1 MSIESNLKKLLKGE
15 KACIP
20 EHFLKVPSYNSP
32 TLRTGKGRPISE
44 GKFGKMYRGSIN
56 DNGRRY
62 VAYKEIDTSE
72 STDGAFEFEFKVA
85 EKLKE
90 FAVPEMYLFK
100 KCPIQDKEPQRIR
113 KGGKP
118 GSKMVNFVQ
127 PWLRTKPKDILYM
140 ELLNGTSFHSWW
152 QTNPSLDAI
161 KSVIIQVFDNLYRIN
176 QKFPDFRHRDLHGNN
191 VMVNPDALKTPYTWK
206 VDLGRKVIRNDPGGS
221 FRSRLG
227 SPDIKKY
234 KRTNAG
240 VKATIIDFGLS
251 YWSRRMPNPETADGG
266 YEGAGIYG
274 HGIGPG
280 TIYYD
285 IHRFLYIIYVKV
297 RQPENAKERAI
308 KNFIEELIPN
318 KEFLEF
324 NGKFTNRGYLLSD
337 YHVALRANLP
347 TFKTILTHPFLTGDK
362 SPNRPK
368 TLANALK
375 KIGAMKVKTP
385 PKIKTSKAPSPKL
398 STTERKKKMNNAIK
412 KAAAVLAKPNA
423 KSVPRRRPGVARPN
437 PVPEIQPASPSP
449 KANAPY
455 EVMSPSNMLEY
466 AAKIESG
473 RKKAA
478 NKLNAKLKEIKAT
491 KGKTPT
497 PVRLKEKF
505 SFVNVKGKKREFV
518 RKFAYDRALAKNKAE
533 REKTPTPKAKKKFIF
548 TDVNGKNREY
558 ARLIP
563 YEKALA
569 KNKAER
575 SLRAKIRAAWKPKLT
590 PKAKTPTP
598 EEAGKE
604 WNKRYK
610 ETFGITF
617 KEIPNYVMP
626 PAAHNRHMGM
636 INNRREYVNDRT
648 KGKTPSFGYIATT
661 AERAKEAKAKAKA
674 KTPTPKAKKN
684 EYWRSFVDVNGK
696 KQEFESKSAYHE
708 AKQKN
713 LQAYAAKFQKKIN
726 RQIQLG
732 RDARFSFVDVNGKK
746 REYVRKGMYE
756 KALAKN
762 KAEREKRAQPTFSE
776 RARAKRMDRGQPFNM
791 KTPQNVRNAIKGGKN
806 MKFVGGKFKTAT
818 PKAKWSNANNK
829 QFMEM
834 LAREKNAQ
842 RKLVNEMNK
851 ARPLKNGPLDPAVA
865 YAHKTPKNTKKINK
879 YVNSLSNNERNMLKK
894 KIC

>member
-1 MSIESNLKKLLKGE
+1 MSNKNIESNLKKLLKGE

-32 TLRTGKGRPISE
+32 TLRTGKGRPLSE
-44 GKFGKMYRGSIN
+44 GQFGKMYRGSIN

-100 KCPIQDKEPQRIR
+100 KCPIQDKTPKKVR
-113 KGGKP
+113 KKNGTLVDLGAFPK
-118 GSKMVNFVQ
+118 
-127 PWLRTKPKDILYM
+127 RTKPKDILYM
-140 ELLNGTSFHSWW
+140 ELLDGMPFNSWW
-152 QTNPSLDAI
+152 QTKPSLDAI
-161 KSVIIQVFDNLYRIN
+161 KSVIVQVFDNLYRIN

-240 VKATIIDFGLS
+240 VEAHIIDFGLS

-297 RQPENAKERAI
+297 RNPGNAKERAI

-324 NGKFTNRGYLLSD
+324 NGKFTSQGYLLSD

-368 TLANALK
+368 TLKEALK
-375 KIGAMKVKTP
+375 MIAPPKPKPKTPVKVKTP
-385 PKIKTSKAPSPKL
+385 KETRVLPPRNYGKL
-398 STTERKKKMNNAIK
+398 SAASRKKAMNNMIK
-412 KAAAVLAKPNA
+412 KAAAILAANKAKPKA
-423 KSVPRRRPGVARPN
+423 KPAPRRRPGAVRPN
-437 PVPEIQPASPSP
+437 PVPEIQPASPELGPTARGIKKLMENQAVNVEAIRLKMGLPRKIGGEPLPQNLMTPSAR
-449 KANAPY
+449 KKFNEKVKKKMAENNEAPY

-478 NKLNAKLKEIKAT
+478 NKLNVKHKEIKAT

-533 REKTPTPKAKKKFIF
+533 REKT
-548 TDVNGKNREY
+548 
-558 ARLIP
+558 
-563 YEKALA
+563 
-569 KNKAER
+569 
-575 SLRAKIRAAWKPKLT
+575 
-590 PKAKTPTP
+590 KAKTPTP

-661 AERAKEAKAKAKA
+661 AERAKEAKAK
-674 KTPTPKAKKN
+674 TPTPKAKKN

-713 LQAYAAKFQKKIN
+713 LQAYGAKMQAKIN
-726 RQIQLG
+726 RQIEMG
-732 RDARFSFVDVNGKK
+732 RKARLNPQKFTFTDIKGKK
-746 REYVRKGMYE
+746 REYVRKGAYE
-756 KALAKN
+756 TALAKN
-762 KAEREKRAQPTFSE
+762 KAEREKTKA
-776 RARAKRMDRGQPFNM
+776 
-791 KTPQNVRNAIKGGKN
+791 KTP
-806 MKFVGGKFKTAT
+806 T

-829 QFMEM
+829 QFMEL

-842 RKLVNEMNK
+842 RKLANKMNK
-851 ARPLKNGPLDPAVA
+851 ARPLKNGPSNPAVA
-865 YAHKTPKNTKKINK
+865 YALKTPKPSTAKKVVKNYMNRFVNK
-879 YVNSLSNNERNMLKK
+879 LDKDERNMLKK
-894 KIC
+894 KICQP

>member
-1 MSIESNLKKLLKGE
+1 MSNIESNLKKLLKGE

-20 EHFLKVPSYNSP
+20 EHFLKVPAYNSP

-44 GKFGKMYRGSIN
+44 GAFGKMYRGSIN

-72 STDGAFEFEFKVA
+72 STNGAFEFEFKVA
-85 EKLKE
+85 ENLKE

-100 KCPIQDKEPQRIR
+100 KCPIQDKEPRIIR

-118 GSKMVNFVQ
+118 GSKMGNFVQ
-127 PWLRTKPKDILYM
+127 PSRRTKPKDILYM
-140 ELLNGTSFHSWW
+140 ELLDGMSFNSWW
-152 QTNPSLDAI
+152 KTNPSLDAI
-161 KSVIIQVFDNLYRIN
+161 KSVIVQVFDNLYRIN
-176 QKFPDFRHRDLHGNN
+176 QKFPDFRHRDLHGGN
-191 VMVNPDALKTPYTWK
+191 VMVNPNVSTTPYTWK

-240 VKATIIDFGLS
+240 VEAHIIDFGLS

-266 YEGAGIYG
+266 YDGAGIYG

-285 IHRFLYIIYVKV
+285 IHRFLYVIYVKV

-308 KNFIEELIPN
+308 KKFIEELIPN

-324 NGKFTNRGYLLSD
+324 NGKFTSQGYLLSD

-347 TFKTILTHPFLTGDK
+347 TFKTILTHPFLTGEGK
-362 SPNRPK
+362 PNRPK
-368 TLANALK
+368 TVAEALK
-375 KIGAMKVKTP
+375 MLPKAKTP
-385 PKIKTSKAPSPKL
+385 PKIKTPKAKTPSPKL
-398 STTERKKKMNNAIK
+398 STTERKKKMNSAIK
-412 KAAAVLAKPNA
+412 RAAAVLAANKAKPKA
-423 KSVPRRRPGVARPN
+423 KPVPRMRPGVARPN

-455 EVMSPSNMLEY
+455 GVMSPSNIMEY
-466 AAKIESG
+466 ARKIESG

-478 NKLNAKLKEIKAT
+478 NKLNAKIKEIKAT

-505 SFVNVKGKKREFV
+505 FFVNVKGKKREFV

-533 REKTPTPKAKKKFIF
+533 REKT
-548 TDVNGKNREY
+548 
-558 ARLIP
+558 
-563 YEKALA
+563 
-569 KNKAER
+569 
-575 SLRAKIRAAWKPKLT
+575 
-590 PKAKTPTP
+590 
-598 EEAGKE
+598 
-604 WNKRYK
+604 
-610 ETFGITF
+610 
-617 KEIPNYVMP
+617 
-626 PAAHNRHMGM
+626 
-636 INNRREYVNDRT
+636 
-648 KGKTPSFGYIATT
+648 
-661 AERAKEAKAKAKA
+661 
-674 KTPTPKAKKN
+674 KAKKN

-713 LQAYAAKFQKKIN
+713 LKAYGDKMQAKIN

-732 RDARFSFVDVNGKK
+732 RDARYSFVDVNGKK

-791 KTPQNVRNAIKGGKN
+791 KTPQNVRNAIQGGKN
-806 MKFVGGKFKTAT
+806 MKFVGGSKGFKTVT
-818 PKAKWSNANNK
+818 PKT
-829 QFMEM
+829 
-834 LAREKNAQ
+834 
-842 RKLVNEMNK
+842 
-851 ARPLKNGPLDPAVA
+851 P
-865 YAHKTPKNTKKINK
+865 TPKVNTKKINN
-879 YVNSLSNNERNMLKK
+879 YVNGLSNNERNVLKK
-894 KIC
+894 KICQP

>member
-1 MSIESNLKKLLKGE
+1 MSNIESNLKKLLKGE

-44 GKFGKMYRGSIN
+44 GAFGKMYRGSIN

-100 KCPIQDKEPQRIR
+100 KCPIQDKEPRIIR

-118 GSKMVNFVQ
+118 GSKMGHFVQ
-127 PWLRTKPKDILYM
+127 PSRRTKPKDILYM
-140 ELLNGTSFHSWW
+140 ELLDGMSFNSWW
-152 QTNPSLDAI
+152 KTNPSLDAI
-161 KSVIIQVFDNLYRIN
+161 KSVIVQVFDNLYRIN
-176 QKFPDFRHRDLHGNN
+176 QKFPDFRHRDLHGGN
-191 VMVNPDALKTPYTWK
+191 VMVTRREGSYTWK

-240 VKATIIDFGLS
+240 VEAHIIDFGLS
-251 YWSRRMPNPETADGG
+251 YWSRKMPNPETADGG

-285 IHRFLYIIYVKV
+285 IHRFLYTIYVKV

-324 NGKFTNRGYLLSD
+324 NGKFTSQGYLLSD

-347 TFKTILTHPFLTGDK
+347 TFKTILTHPFLTGEGK
-362 SPNRPK
+362 PNRPK
-368 TLANALK
+368 TVAEALK
-375 KIGAMKVKTP
+375 MLPKAKTP
-385 PKIKTSKAPSPKL
+385 PKIKTPKAKTKTPSPKL
-398 STTERKKKMNNAIK
+398 STEERKKKMNSAIK
-412 KAAAVLAKPNA
+412 RAAAILAKPKTKPA
-423 KSVPRRRPGVARPN
+423 PLRRPGAVRPN

-455 EVMSPSNMLEY
+455 GVMSPSNMLEY

-478 NKLNAKLKEIKAT
+478 NKLNARIKEIKAT

-518 RKFAYDRALAKNKAE
+518 RKFAYDRALAKNKAF
-533 REKTPTPKAKKKFIF
+533 RELKEHSRSKQRSIRLKTQRST
-548 TDVNGKNREY
+548 
-558 ARLIP
+558 
-563 YEKALA
+563 
-569 KNKAER
+569 R
-575 SLRAKIRAAWKPKLT
+575 SLR
-590 PKAKTPTP
+590 
-598 EEAGKE
+598 
-604 WNKRYK
+604 KR
-610 ETFGITF
+610 
-617 KEIPNYVMP
+617 
-626 PAAHNRHMGM
+626 
-636 INNRREYVNDRT
+636 
-648 KGKTPSFGYIATT
+648 
-661 AERAKEAKAKAKA
+661 
-674 KTPTPKAKKN
+674 
-684 EYWRSFVDVNGK
+684 
-696 KQEFESKSAYHE
+696 
-708 AKQKN
+708 
-713 LQAYAAKFQKKIN
+713 
-726 RQIQLG
+726 
-732 RDARFSFVDVNGKK
+732 
-746 REYVRKGMYE
+746 
-756 KALAKN
+756 
-762 KAEREKRAQPTFSE
+762 
-776 RARAKRMDRGQPFNM
+776 
-791 KTPQNVRNAIKGGKN
+791 
-806 MKFVGGKFKTAT
+806 
-818 PKAKWSNANNK
+818 
-829 QFMEM
+829 
-834 LAREKNAQ
+834 
-842 RKLVNEMNK
+842 
-851 ARPLKNGPLDPAVA
+851 
-865 YAHKTPKNTKKINK
+865 
-879 YVNSLSNNERNMLKK
+879 
-894 KIC
+894 

>member
-44 GKFGKMYRGSIN
+44 GAFGKMYRGSIN

-100 KCPIQDKEPQRIR
+100 KCPIQDKTPKKVR
-113 KGGKP
+113 KNNGTL
-118 GSKMVNFVQ
+118 VQ
-127 PWLRTKPKDILYM
+127 PSRRTKPKDILYM
-140 ELLNGTSFHSWW
+140 ELLDGMPFNSWW
-152 QTNPSLDAI
+152 QTKPSLDAI
-161 KSVIIQVFDNLYRIN
+161 KSVIVQVFDNLYRIN
-176 QKFPDFRHRDLHGNN
+176 QKFPDFRHRDLHGGN
-191 VMVNPDALKTPYTWK
+191 VMVSRREGEYTWK

-240 VKATIIDFGLS
+240 VEATIIDFGLS

-297 RQPENAKERAI
+297 RNPGNAKERAI

-324 NGKFTNRGYLLSD
+324 NGKFTSQGYLLSD

-368 TLANALK
+368 TVAEALK
-375 KIGAMKVKTP
+375 MIAPKPKPKPKTPVKVKTP
-385 PKIKTSKAPSPKL
+385 KAKTKTPSPKL
-398 STTERKKKMNNAIK
+398 STTERKKKRNSAIK
-412 KAAAVLAKPNA
+412 RAAAILAKPKTKPA
-423 KSVPRRRPGVARPN
+423 PRRRPGVVRPN

-455 EVMSPSNMLEY
+455 GVMSPSNIMEY

-478 NKLNAKLKEIKAT
+478 NKLNARVKEIKAT

-533 REKTPTPKAKKKFIF
+533 REKT
-548 TDVNGKNREY
+548 
-558 ARLIP
+558 
-563 YEKALA
+563 
-569 KNKAER
+569 
-575 SLRAKIRAAWKPKLT
+575 
-590 PKAKTPTP
+590 KAKTPTP

-617 KEIPNYVMP
+617 KEIPNYVGP

-636 INNRREYVNDRT
+636 INNRREYVNDRI

-661 AERAKEAKAKAKA
+661 AERAKEAKAKA

-713 LQAYAAKFQKKIN
+713 LQAYGAKFQKKIN

-762 KAEREKRAQPTFSE
+762 KAERSL
-776 RARAKRMDRGQPFNM
+776 RAKIREAWGGKA
-791 KTPQNVRNAIKGGKN
+791 KTPTPKA
-806 MKFVGGKFKTAT
+806 KTPT

-829 QFMEM
+829 QFMEL

-842 RKLVNEMNK
+842 RKLANKMNK
-851 ARPLKNGPLDPAVA
+851 TRPLKNGPLDPAVA
-865 YAHKTPKNTKKINK
+865 YALKTPKPSTAKKVVKNYMNK
-879 YVNSLSNNERNMLKK
+879 FVNKLSNDERNMLKK
-894 KIC
+894 KVCD

>member
-1 MSIESNLKKLLKGE
+1 MSNIESNLKKLLKGE

-85 EKLKE
+85 ENLKE

-100 KCPIQDKEPQRIR
+100 KCPIQDKEPRIIR

-118 GSKMVNFVQ
+118 GSKMGNFVQ
-127 PWLRTKPKDILYM
+127 PSRRVKPKDILYM

-161 KSVIIQVFDNLYRIN
+161 KSVIVQVFDNLYRIN

-324 NGKFTNRGYLLSD
+324 NGKFTNQGYLLSD

-368 TLANALK
+368 TLKEALK
-375 KIGAMKVKTP
+375 MIAPPKPKPKTPVKVKTP
-385 PKIKTSKAPSPKL
+385 KETRVLPPRNYGKL
-398 STTERKKKMNNAIK
+398 SAASRKKAMNNMIK
-412 KAAAVLAKPNA
+412 KAAAILAANKAKPKA
-423 KSVPRRRPGVARPN
+423 KPAPLRRPGAVRPN
-437 PVPEIQPASPSP
+437 PVPEIQPASPELGPTARAIKKLMEKQAVNVEAIRLKMGLPRKIGGEPLPQNLMTPSAR
-449 KANAPY
+449 KKFNEKVKKKMVENNEAPY
-455 EVMSPSNMLEY
+455 GVMSPSNMMEY
-466 AAKIESG
+466 ARKIESG

-478 NKLNAKLKEIKAT
+478 NKLNARVKEIKAT

-533 REKTPTPKAKKKFIF
+533 REKTSTPKAKKKFIF

-575 SLRAKIRAAWKPKLT
+575 
-590 PKAKTPTP
+590 
-598 EEAGKE
+598 
-604 WNKRYK
+604 
-610 ETFGITF
+610 
-617 KEIPNYVMP
+617 
-626 PAAHNRHMGM
+626 
-636 INNRREYVNDRT
+636 
-648 KGKTPSFGYIATT
+648 
-661 AERAKEAKAKAKA
+661 
-674 KTPTPKAKKN
+674 AKKN

-696 KQEFESKSAYHE
+696 KQEFESKTAYHE

-713 LQAYAAKFQKKIN
+713 LKAYGDKMQAKIN
-726 RQIQLG
+726 RQIEMG
-732 RDARFSFVDVNGKK
+732 RKARLNPQKFTFTDIKGKK
-746 REYVRKGMYE
+746 REYVRKGAYE
-756 KALAKN
+756 TALAKN
-762 KAEREKRAQPTFSE
+762 KAEREKTKA
-776 RARAKRMDRGQPFNM
+776 
-791 KTPQNVRNAIKGGKN
+791 KTP
-806 MKFVGGKFKTAT
+806 T

-829 QFMEM
+829 QFMEL

-842 RKLVNEMNK
+842 RKLANKMNK
-851 ARPLKNGPLDPAVA
+851 ARPLKNGPSNPAVA
-865 YAHKTPKNTKKINK
+865 YALNTPHPKFRLAINK
-879 YVNSLSNNERNMLKK
+879 YVNSLTNNERNMLKK
-894 KIC
+894 KVCD

>member
-1 MSIESNLKKLLKGE
+1 MSNIESNLKKLLKGE

-32 TLRTGKGRPISE
+32 TLRTGKGRPLSE
-44 GKFGKMYRGSIN
+44 GAFGKMYRGSIN

-100 KCPIQDKEPQRIR
+100 KCPIQDKEPRIIR

-118 GSKMVNFVQ
+118 GSKMGHFVQ
-127 PWLRTKPKDILYM
+127 PSRRTKPKDILYM
-140 ELLNGTSFHSWW
+140 ELLDGMSFNSWW
-152 QTNPSLDAI
+152 KTNPSLDAI
-161 KSVIIQVFDNLYRIN
+161 KSVIVQVFDNLYRIN
-176 QKFPDFRHRDLHGNN
+176 QKFPDFRHRDLHGGN
-191 VMVNPDALKTPYTWK
+191 VMVTRREGSYTWK
-206 VDLGRKVIRNDPGGS
+206 VDLGRKIIRNDLGGS

-240 VKATIIDFGLS
+240 VEAHIIDFGLS

-324 NGKFTNRGYLLSD
+324 NGKFTSQGYLLSD

-368 TLANALK
+368 TVAEALK
-375 KIGAMKVKTP
+375 MIAPPKPKPKTPVKVKTP
-385 PKIKTSKAPSPKL
+385 KETRVLPPRNYGKL
-398 STTERKKKMNNAIK
+398 SAASRKKAMNNMIK
-412 KAAAVLAKPNA
+412 KAAAILAANKAKPA
-423 KSVPRRRPGVARPN
+423 PLRRPGVVRPN

-455 EVMSPSNMLEY
+455 QVMSPSNMLEY

-478 NKLNAKLKEIKAT
+478 NKLNARVKEIKAT

-505 SFVNVKGKKREFV
+505 SFINVKGKKREFV

-533 REKTPTPKAKKKFIF
+533 REKT
-548 TDVNGKNREY
+548 
-558 ARLIP
+558 
-563 YEKALA
+563 
-569 KNKAER
+569 
-575 SLRAKIRAAWKPKLT
+575 
-590 PKAKTPTP
+590 KAKTPTP

-636 INNRREYVNDRT
+636 INNRREYVNDRI

-674 KTPTPKAKKN
+674 KTPTPKAKKK
-684 EYWRSFVDVNGK
+684 FIFTDVNGK
-696 KQEFESKSAYHE
+696 
-708 AKQKN
+708 N
-713 LQAYAAKFQKKIN
+713 
-726 RQIQLG
+726 
-732 RDARFSFVDVNGKK
+732 
-746 REYVRKGMYE
+746 REYVRLIPYE

-762 KAEREKRAQPTFSE
+762 KAERSL
-776 RARAKRMDRGQPFNM
+776 RAKIRDTM
-791 KTPQNVRNAIKGGKN
+791 KPKL
-806 MKFVGGKFKTAT
+806 T
-818 PKAKWSNANNK
+818 PKAKTVTPK
-829 QFMEM
+829 
-834 LAREKNAQ
+834 
-842 RKLVNEMNK
+842 V
-851 ARPLKNGPLDPAVA
+851 
-865 YAHKTPKNTKKINK
+865 KTPTPKKAVNMYINK
-879 YVNSLSNNERNMLKK
+879 FVNKLDKDEVNALKK
-894 KIC
+894 KICKP

>member
-15 KACIP
+15 KACVP

-44 GKFGKMYRGSIN
+44 GQFGKMYRGSIN

-100 KCPIQDKEPQRIR
+100 KCPIQDKTPKKVR
-113 KGGKP
+113 KKNGTL
-118 GSKMVNFVQ
+118 VQ
-127 PWLRTKPKDILYM
+127 PKERTKPKDILYM
-140 ELLNGTSFHSWW
+140 ELLDGMPFESWW

-161 KSVIIQVFDNLYRIN
+161 KSVIVQVFDNLYRIN
-176 QKFPDFRHRDLHGNN
+176 QKFPDFRHRDLHGGN
-191 VMVNPDALKTPYTWK
+191 VMVTRREGSYTWN

-240 VKATIIDFGLS
+240 VEATIIDFGLS
-251 YWSRRMPNPETADGG
+251 YWSNRMPNPETARGG
-266 YEGAGIYG
+266 YEGAGIYPTR
-274 HGIGPG
+274 PG
-280 TIYYD
+280 TIRYD
-285 IHRFLYIIYVKV
+285 THRFLYIIYRKV
-297 RQPENAKERAI
+297 RQPQNAKERAI
-308 KNFIEELIPN
+308 KNFIEELVPN
-318 KEFLEF
+318 KAYLEF
-324 NGKFTNRGYLLSD
+324 NGPFTSQGYLVKD
-337 YHVALRANLP
+337 TWATQNLP
-347 TFKTILTHPFLTGDK
+347 SFKTILSHPFLTGEK

-368 TLANALK
+368 TLTNALK
-375 KIGAMKVKTP
+375 MIAPKPKPKTPVKVKTP
-385 PKIKTSKAPSPKL
+385 KAKTKTPSPKL
-398 STTERKKKMNNAIK
+398 STTERKKKRNSAIK
-412 KAAAVLAKPNA
+412 RAAAILAKPKTKPA
-423 KSVPRRRPGVARPN
+423 PRRRPGVARPN
-437 PVPEIQPASPSP
+437 PVPEIQPASPELGPTARAINKLMEKQAVNVEAIRLKMGLPRKIGGEPLPQNLMTPSAR
-449 KANAPY
+449 KKFNEKVKKKMVENNEAPY
-455 EVMSPSNMLEY
+455 AVMSPSNMLEY
-466 AAKIESG
+466 ARKIESG

-478 NKLNAKLKEIKAT
+478 NKLNAKIKEIKAT

-533 REKTPTPKAKKKFIF
+533 REKT
-548 TDVNGKNREY
+548 
-558 ARLIP
+558 
-563 YEKALA
+563 
-569 KNKAER
+569 
-575 SLRAKIRAAWKPKLT
+575 
-590 PKAKTPTP
+590 
-598 EEAGKE
+598 
-604 WNKRYK
+604 
-610 ETFGITF
+610 
-617 KEIPNYVMP
+617 
-626 PAAHNRHMGM
+626 
-636 INNRREYVNDRT
+636 
-648 KGKTPSFGYIATT
+648 
-661 AERAKEAKAKAKA
+661 
-674 KTPTPKAKKN
+674 KAKKN

-762 KAEREKRAQPTFSE
+762 KAEREKTKA
-776 RARAKRMDRGQPFNM
+776 
-791 KTPQNVRNAIKGGKN
+791 KTP
-806 MKFVGGKFKTAT
+806 T

-842 RKLVNEMNK
+842 RKLANKMNK

-894 KIC
+894 KVCD

>member
-32 TLRTGKGRPISE
+32 TLRTGKGKPLSE
-44 GKFGKMYRGSIN
+44 GAFGKMYRGSIN

-100 KCPIQDKEPQRIR
+100 KCPIQDKTPKKVHKKNGTLVIA
-113 KGGKP
+113 
-118 GSKMVNFVQ
+118 SKYR
-127 PWLRTKPKDILYM
+127 RTKPKDILYM
-140 ELLNGTSFHSWW
+140 ELLDGMSFNSWW
-152 QTNPSLDAI
+152 KTNPSLDAI
-161 KSVIIQVFDNLYRIN
+161 KSVITQVFDNLYRIN
-176 QKFPDFRHRDLHGNN
+176 QKFPDFRHRDLHGGN
-191 VMVNPDALKTPYTWK
+191 VMVNPDASTPYTWK
-206 VDLGRKVIRNDPGGS
+206 VDLGRKVIRNDLGGS

-240 VKATIIDFGLS
+240 VEATIIDFGLS

-297 RQPENAKERAI
+297 RHPGNAKERAI

-324 NGKFTNRGYLLSD
+324 NGKFTSQGYLLSD

-368 TLANALK
+368 TLKEALK
-375 KIGAMKVKTP
+375 MIAPPKPKPKTPVKVKTP
-385 PKIKTSKAPSPKL
+385 KETRVLPPRNYGKL
-398 STTERKKKMNNAIK
+398 SAASRKKAMNNMIK
-412 KAAAVLAKPNA
+412 KAAAILAANKAKPKA
-423 KSVPRRRPGVARPN
+423 KPAPRRRPGAVRPN
-437 PVPEIQPASPSP
+437 PVPEIQPASPELGPTARAIKKLMEKQAVNVEAIRLKMGLPRKIGGEPLPQNLMTPSAR
-449 KANAPY
+449 KKFNEKVKKKMAENNEAPY

-478 NKLNAKLKEIKAT
+478 NKLNARVKEIKAT

-533 REKTPTPKAKKKFIF
+533 R
-548 TDVNGKNREY
+548 
-558 ARLIP
+558 
-563 YEKALA
+563 
-569 KNKAER
+569 
-575 SLRAKIRAAWKPKLT
+575 
-590 PKAKTPTP
+590 
-598 EEAGKE
+598 
-604 WNKRYK
+604 
-610 ETFGITF
+610 
-617 KEIPNYVMP
+617 
-626 PAAHNRHMGM
+626 
-636 INNRREYVNDRT
+636 
-648 KGKTPSFGYIATT
+648 
-661 AERAKEAKAKAKA
+661 
-674 KTPTPKAKKN
+674 AKKN

-762 KAEREKRAQPTFSE
+762 KAEREKTKA
-776 RARAKRMDRGQPFNM
+776 
-791 KTPQNVRNAIKGGKN
+791 KTP
-806 MKFVGGKFKTAT
+806 T

-829 QFMEM
+829 QFMEL

-842 RKLVNEMNK
+842 RKLANKMNK

-865 YAHKTPKNTKKINK
+865 YALKTPKPSTAKKVVKNYMNRFVNK
-879 YVNSLSNNERNMLKK
+879 LDKDERNMLKK
-894 KIC
+894 KICQP

>member
-1 MSIESNLKKLLKGE
+1 
-15 KACIP
+15 
-20 EHFLKVPSYNSP
+20 
-32 TLRTGKGRPISE
+32 
-44 GKFGKMYRGSIN
+44 
-56 DNGRRY
+56 
-62 VAYKEIDTSE
+62 
-72 STDGAFEFEFKVA
+72 
-85 EKLKE
+85 
-90 FAVPEMYLFK
+90 
-100 KCPIQDKEPQRIR
+100 
-113 KGGKP
+113 
-118 GSKMVNFVQ
+118 
-127 PWLRTKPKDILYM
+127 
-140 ELLNGTSFHSWW
+140 
-152 QTNPSLDAI
+152 
-161 KSVIIQVFDNLYRIN
+161 
-176 QKFPDFRHRDLHGNN
+176 
-191 VMVNPDALKTPYTWK
+191 MVNPDALKTPYTWK

-324 NGKFTNRGYLLSD
+324 NGKFTNQGYLLSD

-347 TFKTILTHPFLTGDK
+347 TFKTILTHPFLTGEK

-505 SFVNVKGKKREFV
+505 SFINVKGKKREFV

-533 REKTPTPKAKKKFIF
+533 R
-548 TDVNGKNREY
+548 
-558 ARLIP
+558 
-563 YEKALA
+563 
-569 KNKAER
+569 
-575 SLRAKIRAAWKPKLT
+575 
-590 PKAKTPTP
+590 
-598 EEAGKE
+598 
-604 WNKRYK
+604 
-610 ETFGITF
+610 
-617 KEIPNYVMP
+617 
-626 PAAHNRHMGM
+626 
-636 INNRREYVNDRT
+636 
-648 KGKTPSFGYIATT
+648 
-661 AERAKEAKAKAKA
+661 
-674 KTPTPKAKKN
+674 AKKN

-713 LQAYAAKFQKKIN
+713 LQAYGAKMQAKIN

-762 KAEREKRAQPTFSE
+762 KAERSL
-776 RARAKRMDRGQPFNM
+776 RAKIRNTM
-791 KTPQNVRNAIKGGKN
+791 KPKL
-806 MKFVGGKFKTAT
+806 T

-829 QFMEM
+829 QFMEL

-842 RKLVNEMNK
+842 RKLANKMNK
-851 ARPLKNGPLDPAVA
+851 ARPLKNGPSNPAVA
-865 YAHKTPKNTKKINK
+865 YALNTPKNTKKINK
-879 YVNSLSNNERNMLKK
+879 FVNKLSNDERNMLKK

>member
-1 MSIESNLKKLLKGE
+1 MSNKNIESNLKKLLKGE

-32 TLRTGKGRPISE
+32 TLRTGKGKPLSE
-44 GKFGKMYRGSIN
+44 GAFGKMYRGSIN

-100 KCPIQDKEPQRIR
+100 KCPIQDKTPKKVR
-113 KGGKP
+113 KNNGTL
-118 GSKMVNFVQ
+118 VQ
-127 PWLRTKPKDILYM
+127 PKERTKPKDILYM
-140 ELLNGTSFHSWW
+140 ELLDGMPFNSWW
-152 QTNPSLDAI
+152 QTKPSLDAI
-161 KSVIIQVFDNLYRIN
+161 KSVIVQVFDNLYRIN
-176 QKFPDFRHRDLHGNN
+176 QKFPDFRHRDLHGGN
-191 VMVNPDALKTPYTWK
+191 VMVSRREGEYTWK

-240 VKATIIDFGLS
+240 VEATIIDFGLS

-297 RQPENAKERAI
+297 RNPGNAKERAI

-324 NGKFTNRGYLLSD
+324 NGKFTSQGYLLSD

-368 TLANALK
+368 TVAEALK
-375 KIGAMKVKTP
+375 MIAPKPKPKPKTPVKVKTP
-385 PKIKTSKAPSPKL
+385 KAKTKTPSPKL
-398 STTERKKKMNNAIK
+398 STTERKKKRNSAIK
-412 KAAAVLAKPNA
+412 RAAAILAKPKA
-423 KSVPRRRPGVARPN
+423 KPVPRRRPGVARPN

-455 EVMSPSNMLEY
+455 GVMSPSNIMEY

-473 RKKAA
+473 RKKAV
-478 NKLNAKLKEIKAT
+478 NKLNARVKEIKAT

-533 REKTPTPKAKKKFIF
+533 REKT
-548 TDVNGKNREY
+548 
-558 ARLIP
+558 
-563 YEKALA
+563 
-569 KNKAER
+569 
-575 SLRAKIRAAWKPKLT
+575 
-590 PKAKTPTP
+590 KAKTPTP

-732 RDARFSFVDVNGKK
+732 RDARFSFVNVNGKK

-762 KAEREKRAQPTFSE
+762 KAERSL
-776 RARAKRMDRGQPFNM
+776 RAKIRAAWKPKLTPKA
-791 KTPQNVRNAIKGGKN
+791 KTP
-806 MKFVGGKFKTAT
+806 T

-829 QFMEM
+829 QFMEL

-842 RKLVNEMNK
+842 RKLANKMNK

-865 YAHKTPKNTKKINK
+865 YALKTPKNTKKINK
-879 YVNSLSNNERNMLKK
+879 YVNGLSNDERNMLKK
-894 KIC
+894 KICQP

>member
-1 MSIESNLKKLLKGE
+1 MSNIESNLKKLLKGE

-44 GKFGKMYRGSIN
+44 GAFGKMYRGSIN

-72 STDGAFEFEFKVA
+72 STNGAFEFEFKVA
-85 EKLKE
+85 ENLKE

-100 KCPIQDKEPQRIR
+100 KCPIQYKTPKKVR
-113 KGGKP
+113 KKNGTL
-118 GSKMVNFVQ
+118 VQ
-127 PWLRTKPKDILYM
+127 PKERTKPKDILYM
-140 ELLNGTSFHSWW
+140 ELLNGMPFNSWW
-152 QTNPSLDAI
+152 QTKPSLDAI
-161 KSVIIQVFDNLYRIN
+161 KSVIVQVFDNLYRIN
-176 QKFPDFRHRDLHGNN
+176 QKFPDFRHRDLHGGN
-191 VMVNPDALKTPYTWK
+191 VMVSRREGEYTWK

-240 VKATIIDFGLS
+240 VEAHIIDFGLS

-324 NGKFTNRGYLLSD
+324 NGKFTSQGYLLSD

-347 TFKTILTHPFLTGDK
+347 TFKTILTHPFLTGEK

-368 TLANALK
+368 TVAEALK
-375 KIGAMKVKTP
+375 MIAPKPKPKPKTPVKVKTP
-385 PKIKTSKAPSPKL
+385 KAKTKTPSPKL
-398 STTERKKKMNNAIK
+398 STTERKKKRNSAIK
-412 KAAAVLAKPNA
+412 RAAAILAKPKA
-423 KSVPRRRPGVARPN
+423 KPAPRRRPGVVRPN

-455 EVMSPSNMLEY
+455 QVMSPSNMLEY

-478 NKLNAKLKEIKAT
+478 NKLNARVKEIKAT

-533 REKTPTPKAKKKFIF
+533 REKT
-548 TDVNGKNREY
+548 
-558 ARLIP
+558 
-563 YEKALA
+563 
-569 KNKAER
+569 
-575 SLRAKIRAAWKPKLT
+575 
-590 PKAKTPTP
+590 KAKTPTP

-661 AERAKEAKAKAKA
+661 AERAKEAKA
-674 KTPTPKAKKN
+674 KAKKN

-762 KAEREKRAQPTFSE
+762 KAERSL
-776 RARAKRMDRGQPFNM
+776 RAKVKTVTPKV
-791 KTPQNVRNAIKGGKN
+791 KTPTPKKAVN
-806 MKFVGGKFKTAT
+806 MYINKFVNKLDKDEV
-818 PKAKWSNANNK
+818 NA
-829 QFMEM
+829 
-834 LAREKNAQ
+834 
-842 RKLVNEMNK
+842 
-851 ARPLKNGPLDPAVA
+851 
-865 YAHKTPKNTKKINK
+865 
-879 YVNSLSNNERNMLKK
+879 LKK
-894 KIC
+894 KICQP

>member
-20 EHFLKVPSYNSP
+20 EHFLKVPVYNSL
-32 TLRTGKGRPISE
+32 TLRTGKGNPISE
-44 GKFGKMYRGSIN
+44 GQFGKMYRGSIN

-72 STDGAFEFEFKVA
+72 STNGAFEFEFKVA

-100 KCPIQDKEPQRIR
+100 KCPIQDKTPKKVR
-113 KGGKP
+113 KKNGTL
-118 GSKMVNFVQ
+118 VQ
-127 PWLRTKPKDILYM
+127 PKERTKPKDILYM
-140 ELLNGTSFHSWW
+140 ELLDGMSFNSWW

-161 KSVIIQVFDNLYRIN
+161 KSVIVQVFDNLYRIN
-176 QKFPDFRHRDLHGNN
+176 QKFPDFRHRDLHGGN
-191 VMVNPDALKTPYTWK
+191 VMVTRNETPYTWK
-206 VDLGRKVIRNDPGGS
+206 VDLGRKIIRNDPGGS

-240 VKATIIDFGLS
+240 VEATIIDFGLS

-266 YEGAGIYG
+266 YKGAGIYG
-274 HGIGPG
+274 HGQGPG

-318 KEFLEF
+318 KEFLEY
-324 NGKFTNRGYLLSD
+324 NGKFTSQGYLVSSD
-337 YHVALRANLP
+337 RAKQNLP
-347 TFKTILTHPFLTGDK
+347 TFKTILTHPFLTGEK

-368 TLANALK
+368 TLTEALK
-375 KIGAMKVKTP
+375 LIAPPKPKPKTPVKVKTP
-385 PKIKTSKAPSPKL
+385 KETRVLPPRNYGKL
-398 STTERKKKMNNAIK
+398 STTSRKKAMNNMIK
-412 KAAAVLAKPNA
+412 KAAAILAANKAKPKTKPA
-423 KSVPRRRPGVARPN
+423 PRRRPGVVRPN
-437 PVPEIQPASPSP
+437 PVPEIQPASPE
-449 KANAPY
+449 APY
-455 EVMSPSNMLEY
+455 AVMSPSNMMEY

-478 NKLNAKLKEIKAT
+478 NKLNARIQAIKAT

-533 REKTPTPKAKKKFIF
+533 REKT
-548 TDVNGKNREY
+548 
-558 ARLIP
+558 
-563 YEKALA
+563 
-569 KNKAER
+569 
-575 SLRAKIRAAWKPKLT
+575 
-590 PKAKTPTP
+590 
-598 EEAGKE
+598 
-604 WNKRYK
+604 
-610 ETFGITF
+610 
-617 KEIPNYVMP
+617 
-626 PAAHNRHMGM
+626 
-636 INNRREYVNDRT
+636 
-648 KGKTPSFGYIATT
+648 
-661 AERAKEAKAKAKA
+661 KAKA

-713 LQAYAAKFQKKIN
+713 LQAYAAKFQKNIN

-762 KAEREKRAQPTFSE
+762 KAERERRAQPTWSE
-776 RARAKRMDRGQPFNM
+776 RARMKRYERGQPFNM
-791 KTPQNVRNAIKGGKN
+791 KTPQNVRNAIQGGKN
-806 MKFVGGKFKTAT
+806 MKFVGGKFKTVT
-818 PKAKWSNANNK
+818 PK
-829 QFMEM
+829 
-834 LAREKNAQ
+834 
-842 RKLVNEMNK
+842 V
-851 ARPLKNGPLDPAVA
+851 
-865 YAHKTPKNTKKINK
+865 KTPKNTKKINN

-894 KIC
+894 KICQP

>member
-44 GKFGKMYRGSIN
+44 GAFGKMYRGSIN

-100 KCPIQDKEPQRIR
+100 KCPIQDKTPKKVR
-113 KGGKP
+113 KKNGTLVDLGAFPK
-118 GSKMVNFVQ
+118 
-127 PWLRTKPKDILYM
+127 RTKPKDILYM
-140 ELLNGTSFHSWW
+140 ELLDGMSFNSWW
-152 QTNPSLDAI
+152 KTNPSLDAI
-161 KSVIIQVFDNLYRIN
+161 KSVITQVFDNLYRIN
-176 QKFPDFRHRDLHGNN
+176 QKFPDFRHRDLHGGN
-191 VMVNPDALKTPYTWK
+191 VMVNPNVSTTPYTWK

-240 VKATIIDFGLS
+240 VEAHIIDFGLS

-285 IHRFLYIIYVKV
+285 IHRFLYTIYVKV

-324 NGKFTNRGYLLSD
+324 NGKFTSQGYLLSD

-347 TFKTILTHPFLTGDK
+347 TFKTILTHPFLTGEK

-368 TLANALK
+368 TLKEALK
-375 KIGAMKVKTP
+375 MIAPPKPKPKTPVKVKTP
-385 PKIKTSKAPSPKL
+385 KETRVLPPRNYGKL
-398 STTERKKKMNNAIK
+398 SAASRKKAMNNMIK
-412 KAAAVLAKPNA
+412 KAAAILAANKAKPKA
-423 KSVPRRRPGVARPN
+423 KPAPLRRPGAVRPN
-437 PVPEIQPASPSP
+437 PVPEIQPASPELGPTARGIKKLMEKQAVNVEAIRLKMGLPRKIGGEPLPQNLMTPSAR
-449 KANAPY
+449 KKFNEKVKKKMVENNEAPY

-478 NKLNAKLKEIKAT
+478 NKLNAKHKEIKAT

-533 REKTPTPKAKKKFIF
+533 R
-548 TDVNGKNREY
+548 
-558 ARLIP
+558 
-563 YEKALA
+563 
-569 KNKAER
+569 
-575 SLRAKIRAAWKPKLT
+575 
-590 PKAKTPTP
+590 
-598 EEAGKE
+598 
-604 WNKRYK
+604 
-610 ETFGITF
+610 
-617 KEIPNYVMP
+617 
-626 PAAHNRHMGM
+626 
-636 INNRREYVNDRT
+636 
-648 KGKTPSFGYIATT
+648 
-661 AERAKEAKAKAKA
+661 
-674 KTPTPKAKKN
+674 AKKN

-713 LQAYAAKFQKKIN
+713 LKAYGAKMQAKIN
-726 RQIQLG
+726 RQIEMG
-732 RDARFSFVDVNGKK
+732 RKARLNPQKFTFTDIKGKK
-746 REYVRKGMYE
+746 REYVRKGAYE
-756 KALAKN
+756 TALAKN
-762 KAEREKRAQPTFSE
+762 KAEREKTKA
-776 RARAKRMDRGQPFNM
+776 
-791 KTPQNVRNAIKGGKN
+791 KTP
-806 MKFVGGKFKTAT
+806 T

-829 QFMEM
+829 QFMEL

-842 RKLVNEMNK
+842 RKLANKMNK

-865 YAHKTPKNTKKINK
+865 YAHKTPKPSTTKKVVKNYMNRFVNK
-879 YVNSLSNNERNMLKK
+879 LDKDERNMLKK
-894 KIC
+894 KICQP

>member
-32 TLRTGKGRPISE
+32 TLRTGKGKPLSE
-44 GKFGKMYRGSIN
+44 GAFGKMYSGSIN

-72 STDGAFEFEFKVA
+72 STNGAFEFEFKVA
-85 EKLKE
+85 ENLKE

-113 KGGKP
+113 KGGEP
-118 GSKMVNFVQ
+118 GSKMGHFVQ
-127 PWLRTKPKDILYM
+127 PSRRTKPKDILYM
-140 ELLNGTSFHSWW
+140 ELLDGMSFNSWW
-152 QTNPSLDAI
+152 KTNPSLDAI
-161 KSVIIQVFDNLYRIN
+161 KSVIVQVFDNLYRIN
-176 QKFPDFRHRDLHGNN
+176 QKFPDFRHRDLHGGN
-191 VMVNPDALKTPYTWK
+191 VMVSRREAEYTWK

-240 VKATIIDFGLS
+240 VEAHIIDFGLS

-324 NGKFTNRGYLLSD
+324 NGKFTSQGYLLSD

-347 TFKTILTHPFLTGDK
+347 TFKTILTHPFLTGEK

-368 TLANALK
+368 TLAEALK
-375 KIGAMKVKTP
+375 MIAPKPKPKTPVKVKTP
-385 PKIKTSKAPSPKL
+385 KAKTKTPSPKL
-398 STTERKKKMNNAIK
+398 STTERKKKRNSAIK
-412 KAAAVLAKPNA
+412 RAAAILAKPKTKPA
-423 KSVPRRRPGVARPN
+423 PRRRPGVVRPN

-449 KANAPY
+449 KADAPY

-478 NKLNAKLKEIKAT
+478 NKLNARVKEIKAT

-533 REKTPTPKAKKKFIF
+533 REKTPTPKARFIF

-575 SLRAKIRAAWKPKLT
+575 EKT
-590 PKAKTPTP
+590 KAKTPTP

-661 AERAKEAKAKAKA
+661 AERAKEAKA

-762 KAEREKRAQPTFSE
+762 KAERSL
-776 RARAKRMDRGQPFNM
+776 RAKIREPKLTPKV
-791 KTPQNVRNAIKGGKN
+791 KTP
-806 MKFVGGKFKTAT
+806 T
-818 PKAKWSNANNK
+818 PK
-829 QFMEM
+829 
-834 LAREKNAQ
+834 
-842 RKLVNEMNK
+842 V
-851 ARPLKNGPLDPAVA
+851 
-865 YAHKTPKNTKKINK
+865 KTPHPKFRLAINK
-879 YVNSLSNNERNMLKK
+879 YVNSLTNNERNVLKK
-894 KIC
+894 KVCD

>member
-1 MSIESNLKKLLKGE
+1 MSNIESNLKKLLKGE

-85 EKLKE
+85 ENLKE

-100 KCPIQDKEPQRIR
+100 KCPIQDKEPRIIR

-118 GSKMVNFVQ
+118 GSKMGNFVQ
-127 PWLRTKPKDILYM
+127 PSRRVKPKDILYM

-161 KSVIIQVFDNLYRIN
+161 KSVIVQVFDNLYRIN

-240 VKATIIDFGLS
+240 VEATIIDFGLS

-324 NGKFTNRGYLLSD
+324 NGKFTNQGYLLSD

-368 TLANALK
+368 TLKEALK
-375 KIGAMKVKTP
+375 MIAPPKPKPKTPVKVKTP
-385 PKIKTSKAPSPKL
+385 KETRVLPPRNYGKL
-398 STTERKKKMNNAIK
+398 SAASRKKAMNNMIK
-412 KAAAVLAKPNA
+412 KAAAILAANKAKPKA
-423 KSVPRRRPGVARPN
+423 KPAPLRRPGAVRPN
-437 PVPEIQPASPSP
+437 PVPEIQPASPELGPTARAIKKLMEKQAVNVEAIRLKMGLPRKIGGEPLPQNLMTPSAR
-449 KANAPY
+449 KKFNEKVKKKMVENNEAPY
-455 EVMSPSNMLEY
+455 GVMSPSNMMEY
-466 AAKIESG
+466 ARKIESG

-478 NKLNAKLKEIKAT
+478 NKLNARVKEIKAT

-533 REKTPTPKAKKKFIF
+533 REKTSTPKAKKKFIF

-575 SLRAKIRAAWKPKLT
+575 
-590 PKAKTPTP
+590 
-598 EEAGKE
+598 
-604 WNKRYK
+604 
-610 ETFGITF
+610 
-617 KEIPNYVMP
+617 
-626 PAAHNRHMGM
+626 
-636 INNRREYVNDRT
+636 
-648 KGKTPSFGYIATT
+648 
-661 AERAKEAKAKAKA
+661 
-674 KTPTPKAKKN
+674 AKKN

-696 KQEFESKSAYHE
+696 KQEFESKTAYHE

-713 LQAYAAKFQKKIN
+713 LKAYGDKMQAKIN
-726 RQIQLG
+726 RQIEMG
-732 RDARFSFVDVNGKK
+732 RKARLNPQKFTFTDIKGKK
-746 REYVRKGMYE
+746 REYVRKGAYE
-756 KALAKN
+756 TALAKN
-762 KAEREKRAQPTFSE
+762 KAEREKTKA
-776 RARAKRMDRGQPFNM
+776 
-791 KTPQNVRNAIKGGKN
+791 KTP
-806 MKFVGGKFKTAT
+806 T

-829 QFMEM
+829 QFMEL

-842 RKLVNEMNK
+842 RKLANKMNK
-851 ARPLKNGPLDPAVA
+851 ARPLKNGPSNPAVA
-865 YAHKTPKNTKKINK
+865 YALKTPHPKFRLAINK
-879 YVNSLSNNERNMLKK
+879 YVNSLTNNERNMLKK
-894 KIC
+894 KVCD

>member
-15 KACIP
+15 KACVP

-32 TLRTGKGRPISE
+32 TLRTGKGKPLSE
-44 GKFGKMYRGSIN
+44 GAFGKMYRGSIN

-72 STDGAFEFEFKVA
+72 TTDGAFEFEFKVA

-90 FAVPEMYLFK
+90 FAVPEMYLFR
-100 KCPIQDKEPQRIR
+100 KCPIQDKTPKKVR
-113 KGGKP
+113 KENGTL
-118 GSKMVNFVQ
+118 VQ
-127 PWLRTKPKDILYM
+127 PKERTKPKDILYM
-140 ELLNGTSFHSWW
+140 ELLDGMPFNSWW

-161 KSVIIQVFDNLYRIN
+161 KSVIVQVFDNLYRIN
-176 QKFPDFRHRDLHGNN
+176 QKFPDFRHRDLHGGN
-191 VMVNPDALKTPYTWK
+191 VMVTRREGSYTWK

-240 VKATIIDFGLS
+240 VEATIIDFGLS
-251 YWSRRMPNPETADGG
+251 YWSNRMPNPETKDGG
-266 YEGAGIYG
+266 YSGAGILG
-274 HGIGPG
+274 HGYGPG
-280 TIYYD
+280 TRYYD

-297 RQPENAKERAI
+297 RNPGNAKERAI

-324 NGKFTNRGYLLSD
+324 NGKFTNQGYLLSD
-337 YHVALRANLP
+337 YHVALRENLP

-375 KIGAMKVKTP
+375 MIAPKPKPKTPVKVKTP
-385 PKIKTSKAPSPKL
+385 KAKTKTPSPKL
-398 STTERKKKMNNAIK
+398 STTERKKKRNSAIK
-412 KAAAVLAKPNA
+412 RAAAILAKPKA
-423 KSVPRRRPGVARPN
+423 KPAPRMRPGVVRPN
-437 PVPEIQPASPSP
+437 PVPEIQPASPELGPTARAIKKLMENQAVNVEAIRLKMGLPRKIGGEPLPQNLMTPSAR
-449 KANAPY
+449 KKFNEKVKKKMVENNEAPY
-455 EVMSPSNMLEY
+455 GVMSPSNMMEY
-466 AAKIESG
+466 ARKIESG

-478 NKLNAKLKEIKAT
+478 NKLNAKIKEIKAT

-533 REKTPTPKAKKKFIF
+533 R
-548 TDVNGKNREY
+548 
-558 ARLIP
+558 
-563 YEKALA
+563 
-569 KNKAER
+569 
-575 SLRAKIRAAWKPKLT
+575 
-590 PKAKTPTP
+590 
-598 EEAGKE
+598 
-604 WNKRYK
+604 
-610 ETFGITF
+610 
-617 KEIPNYVMP
+617 
-626 PAAHNRHMGM
+626 
-636 INNRREYVNDRT
+636 
-648 KGKTPSFGYIATT
+648 
-661 AERAKEAKAKAKA
+661 
-674 KTPTPKAKKN
+674 AKKN

-732 RDARFSFVDVNGKK
+732 RDARFSFVDINGKK

-791 KTPQNVRNAIKGGKN
+791 KTPQNVRNAIKAGKN
-806 MKFVGGKFKTAT
+806 MKFVGGRFKTVT
-818 PKAKWSNANNK
+818 PK
-829 QFMEM
+829 
-834 LAREKNAQ
+834 
-842 RKLVNEMNK
+842 V
-851 ARPLKNGPLDPAVA
+851 
-865 YAHKTPKNTKKINK
+865 KTPTPKKAVNMYINK
-879 YVNSLSNNERNMLKK
+879 FVNKLDKDEVNALKK
-894 KIC
+894 KVCD

>member
-15 KACIP
+15 KACVP

-32 TLRTGKGRPISE
+32 TLRTGKGKPLSE
-44 GKFGKMYRGSIN
+44 GAFGKMYRGSIN

-62 VAYKEIDTSE
+62 VAYKEIDTSQ
-72 STDGAFEFEFKVA
+72 STNGAFEFEFKVA

-100 KCPIQDKEPQRIR
+100 KCPIQDKTPKKVR
-113 KGGKP
+113 KKNGTL
-118 GSKMVNFVQ
+118 VQ
-127 PWLRTKPKDILYM
+127 PKERTKPKDILYM
-140 ELLNGTSFHSWW
+140 ELLNGMSFNSWW
-152 QTNPSLDAI
+152 QTKPSLDAI
-161 KSVIIQVFDNLYRIN
+161 KSVIVQVFDNLYRIN
-176 QKFPDFRHRDLHGNN
+176 QKFPDFRHRDLHGGN
-191 VMVNPDALKTPYTWK
+191 VMVTRNETPYTWE

-240 VKATIIDFGLS
+240 VEAHIIDFGLS

-274 HGIGPG
+274 HGQGPG

-285 IHRFLYIIYVKV
+285 IHRFLYTIYVKV
-297 RQPENAKERAI
+297 RNPGNTKERAI

-324 NGKFTNRGYLLSD
+324 NGKFTSQGYLLSD

-347 TFKTILTHPFLTGDK
+347 TFKTILTHPFLTGEK

-368 TLANALK
+368 TLSEALK
-375 KIGAMKVKTP
+375 LIAPKPKPKPKTP
-385 PKIKTSKAPSPKL
+385 PKAKAKTKTPSPKL
-398 STTERKKKMNNAIK
+398 STTERKKKMNSAIK
-412 KAAAVLAKPNA
+412 RAAAVLAANKAKPKTKPA
-423 KSVPRRRPGVARPN
+423 PRRRPGVVRPN
-437 PVPEIQPASPSP
+437 PVPEIQPASPE
-449 KANAPY
+449 APY
-455 EVMSPSNMLEY
+455 AVMSPSNMMEY

-478 NKLNAKLKEIKAT
+478 NKLNARIQAIKAT

-533 REKTPTPKAKKKFIF
+533 REKT
-548 TDVNGKNREY
+548 
-558 ARLIP
+558 
-563 YEKALA
+563 
-569 KNKAER
+569 
-575 SLRAKIRAAWKPKLT
+575 
-590 PKAKTPTP
+590 
-598 EEAGKE
+598 
-604 WNKRYK
+604 
-610 ETFGITF
+610 
-617 KEIPNYVMP
+617 
-626 PAAHNRHMGM
+626 
-636 INNRREYVNDRT
+636 
-648 KGKTPSFGYIATT
+648 
-661 AERAKEAKAKAKA
+661 
-674 KTPTPKAKKN
+674 KAKKN

-713 LQAYAAKFQKKIN
+713 LQAYATKFQTKIN

-762 KAEREKRAQPTFSE
+762 KAERERRAQPTWSE
-776 RARAKRMDRGQPFNM
+776 RARMKRYERGQPFNM
-791 KTPQNVRNAIKGGKN
+791 KTPQNVRNAIQDGKN
-806 MKFVGGKFKTAT
+806 MKFVGGKFKTVT
-818 PKAKWSNANNK
+818 PK
-829 QFMEM
+829 
-834 LAREKNAQ
+834 
-842 RKLVNEMNK
+842 V
-851 ARPLKNGPLDPAVA
+851 
-865 YAHKTPKNTKKINK
+865 KTPTPKKAVNRYINK
-879 YVNSLSNNERNMLKK
+879 FVNKLDKDEVNALKK
-894 KIC
+894 KICQP

>member
-32 TLRTGKGRPISE
+32 TLRTGKGKPLSE
-44 GKFGKMYRGSIN
+44 GAFGKMYRGSIN

-85 EKLKE
+85 ENLKE

-118 GSKMVNFVQ
+118 GSKMGHFVQ
-127 PWLRTKPKDILYM
+127 PSRRIKPKDILYM
-140 ELLNGTSFHSWW
+140 ELLDGMSFNSWW
-152 QTNPSLDAI
+152 KTNPSLDAI
-161 KSVIIQVFDNLYRIN
+161 KSVITQVFDNLYRIN
-176 QKFPDFRHRDLHGNN
+176 QKFPDFRHRDLHGGN
-191 VMVNPDALKTPYTWK
+191 VMVSRREAEYTWK

-240 VKATIIDFGLS
+240 VEAHIIDFGLS

-324 NGKFTNRGYLLSD
+324 NGKFTSQGYLLSD

-347 TFKTILTHPFLTGDK
+347 TFKTILTHPFLTGEK

-368 TLANALK
+368 TLAEALK
-375 KIGAMKVKTP
+375 MIAPKPKPKTPVKVKTP
-385 PKIKTSKAPSPKL
+385 KAKTKTPSPKL
-398 STTERKKKMNNAIK
+398 STTERKKKRNSAIK
-412 KAAAVLAKPNA
+412 RAAAILAKPKA
-423 KSVPRRRPGVARPN
+423 KPAPRRRPGVVRPN

-449 KANAPY
+449 KADAPY

-478 NKLNAKLKEIKAT
+478 NKLNARVKEIKAT

-533 REKTPTPKAKKKFIF
+533 REKT
-548 TDVNGKNREY
+548 
-558 ARLIP
+558 
-563 YEKALA
+563 
-569 KNKAER
+569 
-575 SLRAKIRAAWKPKLT
+575 
-590 PKAKTPTP
+590 
-598 EEAGKE
+598 
-604 WNKRYK
+604 
-610 ETFGITF
+610 
-617 KEIPNYVMP
+617 
-626 PAAHNRHMGM
+626 
-636 INNRREYVNDRT
+636 
-648 KGKTPSFGYIATT
+648 
-661 AERAKEAKAKAKA
+661 KA

-713 LQAYAAKFQKKIN
+713 LQAYGAKMQAKIN
-726 RQIQLG
+726 RQIEMG
-732 RDARFSFVDVNGKK
+732 RKARFIFTDVNGKN
-746 REYVRKGMYE
+746 REYVRLIPYE

-791 KTPQNVRNAIKGGKN
+791 KTPQNVRNAIQGGKN
-806 MKFVGGKFKTAT
+806 MKFVGGSKGFKTVT
-818 PKAKWSNANNK
+818 PK
-829 QFMEM
+829 
-834 LAREKNAQ
+834 
-842 RKLVNEMNK
+842 V
-851 ARPLKNGPLDPAVA
+851 
-865 YAHKTPKNTKKINK
+865 KTPTPKKAVNMYINK
-879 YVNSLSNNERNMLKK
+879 FVNKLDKDEVNALKK
-894 KIC
+894 KICQP

>member
-15 KACIP
+15 KACVP

-32 TLRTGKGRPISE
+32 TLRTGKGKPLSE
-44 GKFGKMYRGSIN
+44 GAFGKMYRGSIN

-72 STDGAFEFEFKVA
+72 TTDGAFEFEFKVA

-100 KCPIQDKEPQRIR
+100 KCPIQDKTPKKVRN
-113 KGGKP
+113 KNGTL
-118 GSKMVNFVQ
+118 VQ
-127 PWLRTKPKDILYM
+127 PKERTKPKDILYM
-140 ELLNGTSFHSWW
+140 ELLDGMSFNSWW
-152 QTNPSLDAI
+152 KTNPSLDAI
-161 KSVIIQVFDNLYRIN
+161 KSVITQVFDNLYRIN
-176 QKFPDFRHRDLHGNN
+176 QKFPDFRHRDLHGGN
-191 VMVNPDALKTPYTWK
+191 VMVTRNETPYTWE
-206 VDLGRKVIRNDPGGS
+206 VDLGRKIIRNDPGGS

-240 VKATIIDFGLS
+240 VEAHIIDFGLS

-274 HGIGPG
+274 HGQGPG

-324 NGKFTNRGYLLSD
+324 NGKFTSQGYLLSD

-347 TFKTILTHPFLTGDK
+347 TFKTILTHPFLTGEK

-368 TLANALK
+368 TLSEALK
-375 KIGAMKVKTP
+375 MLPKAKTPPKVKTP
-385 PKIKTSKAPSPKL
+385 KETRVLPPRNYGKL
-398 STTERKKKMNNAIK
+398 SAASRKKAMNNMIK
-412 KAAAVLAKPNA
+412 KAAAILAANKAKPKTKPA
-423 KSVPRRRPGVARPN
+423 PRRRPGVVRPN
-437 PVPEIQPASPSP
+437 PVPEIQPASPE
-449 KANAPY
+449 APY
-455 EVMSPSNMLEY
+455 AVMSPSNMMEY

-478 NKLNAKLKEIKAT
+478 NKLNARIQAIKAT

-533 REKTPTPKAKKKFIF
+533 REKT
-548 TDVNGKNREY
+548 
-558 ARLIP
+558 
-563 YEKALA
+563 
-569 KNKAER
+569 
-575 SLRAKIRAAWKPKLT
+575 T

-598 EEAGKE
+598 E
-604 WNKRYK
+604 
-610 ETFGITF
+610 
-617 KEIPNYVMP
+617 
-626 PAAHNRHMGM
+626 
-636 INNRREYVNDRT
+636 
-648 KGKTPSFGYIATT
+648 
-661 AERAKEAKAKAKA
+661 
-674 KTPTPKAKKN
+674 AKKN

-713 LQAYAAKFQKKIN
+713 LKAYGAKMQAKIN

-732 RDARFSFVDVNGKK
+732 RDTRFSFVDVNGKK

-762 KAEREKRAQPTFSE
+762 KAERSL
-776 RARAKRMDRGQPFNM
+776 RAKIRE
-791 KTPQNVRNAIKGGKN
+791 AWGGKA
-806 MKFVGGKFKTAT
+806 KTVTPKAKTVT

-829 QFMEM
+829 QFMEL

-842 RKLVNEMNK
+842 RKLANKMNK
-851 ARPLKNGPLDPAVA
+851 ARPLKNGPSNPAVA
-865 YAHKTPKNTKKINK
+865 YALNTPKNTKKINK
-879 YVNSLSNNERNMLKK
+879 YVNGLSNDERNMLKK
-894 KIC
+894 KICKP

>member
-1 MSIESNLKKLLKGE
+1 MSNIESNLKKLLKGE

-32 TLRTGKGRPISE
+32 TLRTGKGRPLSE
-44 GKFGKMYRGSIN
+44 GAFGKMYRGSIN

-100 KCPIQDKEPQRIR
+100 KCPIQDKEPRIIR

-118 GSKMVNFVQ
+118 GSKMGHFVQ
-127 PWLRTKPKDILYM
+127 PSRRTKPKDILYM
-140 ELLNGTSFHSWW
+140 ELLDGMSFNSWW
-152 QTNPSLDAI
+152 KTNPSLDAI
-161 KSVIIQVFDNLYRIN
+161 KSVIVQVFDNLYRIN
-176 QKFPDFRHRDLHGNN
+176 QKFPDFRHRDLHGGN
-191 VMVNPDALKTPYTWK
+191 VMVSRREAEYTWK

-240 VKATIIDFGLS
+240 VEAHIIDFGLS

-308 KNFIEELIPN
+308 KKFIEELIPN

-324 NGKFTNRGYLLSD
+324 NGKFTSQGYLLSD

-347 TFKTILTHPFLTGDK
+347 TFKTILTHPFLTGEK

-368 TLANALK
+368 TLKEALK
-375 KIGAMKVKTP
+375 MIAPPKPKPKTPVKVKTP
-385 PKIKTSKAPSPKL
+385 KETRVLPPRNYGKL
-398 STTERKKKMNNAIK
+398 SAASRKKAMNNMIK
-412 KAAAVLAKPNA
+412 KAADILAANKAKPA
-423 KSVPRRRPGVARPN
+423 PLRRPGVARPN

-455 EVMSPSNMLEY
+455 GVMSPSNIMEY
-466 AAKIESG
+466 ARKIESG

-478 NKLNAKLKEIKAT
+478 NKLNVKHKEIKAT

-533 REKTPTPKAKKKFIF
+533 RAKT
-548 TDVNGKNREY
+548 
-558 ARLIP
+558 
-563 YEKALA
+563 
-569 KNKAER
+569 
-575 SLRAKIRAAWKPKLT
+575 
-590 PKAKTPTP
+590 KAKTPTP

-636 INNRREYVNDRT
+636 INNRREYVNDRI

-674 KTPTPKAKKN
+674 KTPTPKAKKK
-684 EYWRSFVDVNGK
+684 FIFTDVNGK
-696 KQEFESKSAYHE
+696 
-708 AKQKN
+708 N
-713 LQAYAAKFQKKIN
+713 
-726 RQIQLG
+726 
-732 RDARFSFVDVNGKK
+732 
-746 REYVRKGMYE
+746 REYVRLIPYE

-762 KAEREKRAQPTFSE
+762 KAERSL
-776 RARAKRMDRGQPFNM
+776 RAKIRDTM
-791 KTPQNVRNAIKGGKN
+791 KPKL
-806 MKFVGGKFKTAT
+806 T
-818 PKAKWSNANNK
+818 PKAKT
-829 QFMEM
+829 
-834 LAREKNAQ
+834 
-842 RKLVNEMNK
+842 
-851 ARPLKNGPLDPAVA
+851 P
-865 YAHKTPKNTKKINK
+865 TPKKAVNMYINK
-879 YVNSLSNNERNMLKK
+879 FVNKLDKDEVNALKK
-894 KIC
+894 KICKP